1 MQALF
6 FLTDCDK
13 IVLRQHRTMGTASF
27 GASFDPIVQYEK
39 WEIQK
44 YSPIFHTFACAKTL
58 AESPCPIMRYCLKR
72 FCRNWSV
79 SMKYLK
85 IIIAAILSLLLCGC
99 AVQTESAQI
108 AATTLPVWEF
118 SSRLCAGTP
127 ISVTRLVTEQVS
139 CLHDYSLNV
148 RQVKAAEAAETIVIS
163 GAGLE
168 DFLDDL
174 LVDASVI
181 DASEGIDLLCGE
193 EHEEEQHHEE
203 GHHHEEDPHI
213 WLAPENAKT
222 MARNICDGLSIRYP
236 QYAPNFEANLSQLLN
251 ELTVLQQYGED
262 TLSQLKCRDLIT
274 FHDGFSYFAEAFDLN
289 IVKAVEEESGSEA
302 SAQELIEL
310 INLVE
315 NKSLPA
321 IFTESSG
328 STSAA
333 GVISRETGRGLYTLD
348 MAMSGD
354 SYFDAMYHN
363 IDTIKEALG

>member
-1 MQALF
+1 
-6 FLTDCDK
+6 
-13 IVLRQHRTMGTASF
+13 
-27 GASFDPIVQYEK
+27 
-39 WEIQK
+39 
-44 YSPIFHTFACAKTL
+44 
-58 AESPCPIMRYCLKR
+58 
-72 FCRNWSV
+72 
-79 SMKYLK
+79 MKYLK

-174 LVDASVI
+174 LVKASVI

-363 IDTIKEALG
+363 IDTIREALG